1 MVKLLKRNKKIVI
14 GGTVILIYAILTLL
28 APVIAPYGFDQM
40 RSGPF
45 LQGPNWDALFH
56 PAEGTTVHL
65 MGTDNYG
72 RDILTRVLYGGQTS
86 LGLPLLATVIAMCVG
101 IALGSLSGFIGG
113 KFDAIVM
120 RVADVLTSIP
130 WIMMAIIITAIL
142 GAGPTVVVL
151 SMGVT
156 HAPEVM
162 RIMRGEAVSIREREY
177 VEAAYAVGERPS
189 GVLTRYVLPNSTAT
203 IIVQATL
210 IFSKC
215 IIMESAI
222 SYCGYGVQPP
232 NPSWG
237 LLLAH
242 SQQYMWEAAYYALFP
257 GVVIVLIVLAVNL
270 FGDGLRDELDPKFNG
285 KR

>member
-1 MVKLLKRNKKIVI
+1 MGKLLKRNKKIVI
-14 GGTVILIYAILTLL
+14 GGAVILIYAILTVL
-28 APVIAPYGFDQM
+28 APLIAPYGFDQM
-40 RSGPF
+40 RAGPF
-45 LQGPNWDALFH
+45 LQAPNWGQLFY
-56 PAEGTTVHL
+56 PVQGETLHL
-65 MGTDNYG
+65 MGTDNFG
-72 RDILTRVLYGGQTS
+72 RDIFTRVLYGGQTS
-86 LGLPLLATVIAMCVG
+86 LGLSLLATVIAMFLG
-101 IALGSLSGFIGG
+101 IAIGSLSGFIGG

-120 RVADVLTSIP
+120 RIADVLTSIP
-130 WIMMAIIITAIL
+130 WILMAIIITAIL
-142 GAGPTVVVL
+142 GAGAKIVVL
-151 SMGVT
+151 AMGIT

-177 VEAAYAVGERPS
+177 VEAAYAVGERRS
-189 GVLTRYVLPNSTAT
+189 GVLMRYVLPNSIAT

-237 LLLAH
+237 LLLAN
-242 SQQYMWEAAYYALFP
+242 SQQYMWEASYYALFP
-257 GVVIVLIVLAVNL
+257 GIVIVVVVLAVNL

>member
-1 MVKLLKRNKKIVI
+1 MGKMLKRNKKIVI
-14 GGTVILIYAILTLL
+14 GGAVILVYLVLTLL
-28 APVIAPYGFDQM
+28 APVIAPYEFDQM
-40 RSGPF
+40 RAGPF
-45 LQGPNWDALFH
+45 LKPPNWGAISH
-56 PAEGTTVHL
+56 PEEGVTLHL
-65 MGTDNYG
+65 MGTDNFG
-72 RDILTRVLYGGQTS
+72 RDIFTRVLYGGQTS
-86 LGLPLLATVIAMCVG
+86 LGLSLLATVLAMLFG
-101 IALGSLSGFIGG
+101 IGIGSLSGFIGG
-113 KFDAIVM
+113 RFDAIMM
-120 RVADVLTSIP
+120 RFADVLTSIP
-130 WIMMAIIITAIL
+130 WILMAIIITAIL
-142 GAGPTVVVL
+142 GAGQTVVVL
-151 SMGVT
+151 AMGIT

-177 VEAAYAVGERPS
+177 VEAAYAVGERRS

-237 LLLAH
+237 LLLAN

-257 GVVIVLIVLAVNL
+257 GAVIVLIVLAVNL